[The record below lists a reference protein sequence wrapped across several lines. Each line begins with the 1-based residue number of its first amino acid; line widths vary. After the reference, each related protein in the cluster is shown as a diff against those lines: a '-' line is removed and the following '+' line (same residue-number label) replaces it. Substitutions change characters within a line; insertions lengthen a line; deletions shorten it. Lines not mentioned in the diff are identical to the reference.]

1 MKWKSMA
8 SYIIKADNSTLG
20 PVGSVVTDDDLLAAG
35 VNTELLVSSKIV
47 EEQNTTKP
55 KEISKES

>member
-1 MKWKSMA
+1 MA

-47 EEQNTTKP
+47 EEQNTNKP

>member
-1 MKWKSMA
+1 MKWKFMA

-35 VNTELLVSSKIV
+35 VNTELLVHSKIV
-47 EEQNTTKP
+47 EEQNTNKKP
-55 KEISKES
+55 ETSKE

>member
-1 MKWKSMA
+1 MA

-20 PVGSVVTDDDLLAAG
+20 PVGSVVTDDDLVAAG
-35 VNTELLVSSKIV
+35 VNTELLVFSKIV
-47 EEQNTTKP
+47 EEQNTNKP

>member
-1 MKWKSMA
+1 MA

-35 VNTELLVSSKIV
+35 VNTELLVHSKIV
-47 EEQNTTKP
+47 EEQNTNKKP
-55 KEISKES
+55 ETSKES